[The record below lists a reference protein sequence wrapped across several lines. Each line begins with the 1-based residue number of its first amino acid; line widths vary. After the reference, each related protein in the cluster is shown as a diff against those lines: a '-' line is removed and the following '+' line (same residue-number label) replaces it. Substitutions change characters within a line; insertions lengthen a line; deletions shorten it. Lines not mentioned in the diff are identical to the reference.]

1 MSETADPVLERLL
14 GVETIAV
21 VGCSRSPGKAAHAVP
36 AYLQRQ
42 GYDVIPVNPFADEIL
57 GKPAYDS
64 LADVP
69 DHVELVNVFRPA
81 AAIPDVIDQV
91 LDRLDRVGDVEAVWL
106 QLGISH
112 DEAAER
118 AERAGLEV
126 VQDRCIKV
134 EHGRL
139 CG

>member
-1 MSETADPVLERLL
+1 
-14 GVETIAV
+14 
-21 VGCSRSPGKAAHAVP
+21 
-36 AYLQRQ
+36 
-42 GYDVIPVNPFADEIL
+42 VIPVNPFADEIL
-57 GKPAYDS
+57 GEPAYDS

-69 DHVELVNVFRPA
+69 DRVDLVNVFRPPA
-81 AAIPDVIDQV
+81 AVPDVIDQV

-106 QLGISH
+106 QLGINH